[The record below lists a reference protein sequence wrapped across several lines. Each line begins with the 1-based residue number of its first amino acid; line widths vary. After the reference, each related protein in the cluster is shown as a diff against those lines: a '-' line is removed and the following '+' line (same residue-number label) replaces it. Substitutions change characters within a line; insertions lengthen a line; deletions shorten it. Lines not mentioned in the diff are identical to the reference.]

1 MVISRSWLVTLTS
14 VHFFF
19 HGRRG
24 CCLWRTG
31 RRRTSGCCA
40 TIITGS
46 LPSTTEAPSAE
57 LGEVKEEQPDYSDPA
72 DTPEVETVNLLG
84 LEESEPSL
92 TTTTPVEE
100 GAAPSAPAEPSVE
113 ATVIEGAGP
122 SAPSRPPRT
131 RGARG
136 GKDTQHQKLKRAY
149 YSGYDKART
158 WLANHT
164 RPRPNRPGFSL
175 PKIDF
180 EVASARLQE
189 LLVNWEYF
197 VSRASAQQLLCELEL
212 VSTHFAQ
219 WVSHNG
225 YQGEGPQ
232 LAGHLRNQ
240 TLTLSSLIEGA
251 SDAEQTYSQLW
262 EEEEAGQQDRD
273 ELQPHRARVR
283 GGSRG
288 KAQGA
293 ASSAPSGR
301 SSSISGWIGREYIPD
316 EEGKG
321 KGSKG
326 KWVPKNTSAPPTET
340 SVPSPKTPEGPPPP
354 HHPRQPNTPPP
365 NRDPQVGKVT
375 SLIPPPPPS
384 TPPTVFIPPRPKSR
398 PPIVRT
404 PPHRDLLT
412 THPFHL
418 LSLLGP
424 PKPTLSKFR
433 KTPQPQGYLPV
444 LNRSLR
450 RIQHLQRVLPLAH
463 RRILSQRK
471 LLEVIVR
478 KERRRSLVKRIPS

>member
-1 MVISRSWLVTLTS
+1 M
-14 VHFFF
+14 
-19 HGRRG
+19 
-24 CCLWRTG
+24 
-31 RRRTSGCCA
+31 
-40 TIITGS
+40 
-46 LPSTTEAPSAE
+46 
-57 LGEVKEEQPDYSDPA
+57 
-72 DTPEVETVNLLG
+72 
-84 LEESEPSL
+84 
-92 TTTTPVEE
+92 
-100 GAAPSAPAEPSVE
+100 
-113 ATVIEGAGP
+113 
-122 SAPSRPPRT
+122 
-131 RGARG
+131 
-136 GKDTQHQKLKRAY
+136 KRAY

-251 SDAEQTYSQLW
+251 SGAEQTYSQLW

-273 ELQPHRARVR
+273 EQQPHRARVR

-316 EEGKG
+316 EEAKGKG
-321 KGSKG
+321 K
-326 KWVPKNTSAPPTET
+326 WAPKNTSAPPTEA

-365 NRDPQVGKVT
+365 SRDPQVGKVA
-375 SLIPPPPPS
+375 SLIPPPPS
-384 TPPTVFIPPRPKSR
+384 TPPTAFFPPRPKSR
-398 PPIVRT
+398 PPVART
-404 PPHRDLLT
+404 PPVPPPPRSAQKPVDNPSISLAA
-412 THPFHL
+412 
-418 LSLLGP
+418 LLGP

-433 KTPQPQGYLPV
+433 KTSQLQEYLPV

-450 RIQHLQRVLPLAH
+450 KIQRLQRVLPQAH
-463 RRILSQRK
+463 RRILNQRTP
-471 LLEVIVR
+471 LEVIGR
-478 KERRRSLVKRIPS
+478 KERRRSFVKRIPSWRLLSHRNVRNPDPQLWC